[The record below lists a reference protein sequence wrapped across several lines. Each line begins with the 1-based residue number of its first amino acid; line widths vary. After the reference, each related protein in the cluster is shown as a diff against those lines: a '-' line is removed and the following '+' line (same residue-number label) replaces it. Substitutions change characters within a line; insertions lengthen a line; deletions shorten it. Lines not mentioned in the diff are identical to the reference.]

1 MSDQSTTTDTYF
13 RSAHEVQSTFGVDL
27 ITAEVLRNS
36 FIDVT
41 RQMHSSMLRAA
52 FSPIVRESMDFAVAL
67 HVVNDDLSTDLIA
80 ITEGCTQFAFTH
92 QHMANMVLQEYGIEN
107 LGPGDTLVC
116 NDAFRGGI
124 HFGDLNFFRVV
135 FDAEGKPAFVLTD
148 AAHVFDIGGPTPG
161 GFNMTAQSM
170 YEEGLRLPP
179 TLISS
184 GGVMVRPVVNLL
196 LENTRNPLMMIGD
209 VRALMGTLKT
219 GEERLSSLM
228 NRNGVDDLRGAA
240 AYTLDLAER
249 RMRAALH
256 RVPDGDYEAER
267 WIDDDGITPDPLR
280 VSVSFR
286 VRGDRAELD
295 FSGTGTQ
302 SAGPLTTCWEDAA
315 RAVIGPKVMLDPRHP
330 MNAGAMRPFDVLLPA
345 GSVVLGLPPTSQS
358 NHVEVGT
365 KIAAVTIDAVSKA
378 CPDVAAASDSGTT
391 GALTFWGFDS
401 RPGRVGDPFFGIF
414 MGGQGWGGT
423 SRSDGVSFCLSPL
436 YNCRAGVIEM
446 AEMATPYVIWEWG
459 AVMDSAGA
467 GEHRGGFA
475 GVVSMEALVDGFVM
489 PMVDG
494 ARTSAP
500 GAGGGGA
507 GPTCYA
513 VVHERAPGT
522 PPPLWNGIMPASA
535 YTPVFGIFDDE
546 GRPDPDNGTFGNG
559 AISQTCHVV
568 ALPLKAGQVYRQVS
582 AGAGGWGNPLDRAP
596 DAVLRDVSNE
606 LVSRA
611 QARDLYG
618 VVVDDRATAVDD
630 AATRERRGELRRR
643 QGAGDWE
650 VPRAYHRD
658 WPADR
663 SAFDTLTGRAFAQAG
678 AQEA

>member
-1 MSDQSTTTDTYF
+1 
-13 RSAHEVQSTFGVDL
+13 
-27 ITAEVLRNS
+27 
-36 FIDVT
+36 
-41 RQMHSSMLRAA
+41 
-52 FSPIVRESMDFAVAL
+52 
-67 HVVNDDLSTDLIA
+67 
-80 ITEGCTQFAFTH
+80 
-92 QHMANMVLQEYGIEN
+92 
-107 LGPGDTLVC
+107 
-116 NDAFRGGI
+116 
-124 HFGDLNFFRVV
+124 
-135 FDAEGKPAFVLTD
+135 
-148 AAHVFDIGGPTPG
+148 
-161 GFNMTAQSM
+161 MTAQNM
-170 YEEGLRLPP
+170 YEEGLRLSP

-184 GGVMVRPVVNLL
+184 GGVMVRSVVNLL

-219 GEERLSSLM
+219 GEERLRSLM
-228 NRNGVDDLRGAA
+228 NRNRMAELRGAA
-240 AYTLDLAER
+240 AYTLDLSER
-249 RMRAALH
+249 RMRAALS
-256 RVPDGDYEAER
+256 RVPDGDYDAER

-315 RAVIGPKVMLDPRHP
+315 RAVIGPKMMLDPRHP

-365 KIAAVTIDAVSKA
+365 KIAAVTIDAVSQA
-378 CPDVAAASDSGTT
+378 CPEVGAASDSGTT

-401 RPGRVGDPFFGIF
+401 RPGRVGEPFFGIF

-446 AEMATPYVIWEWG
+446 AEIATPYVIWEWA

-467 GEHRGGFA
+467 GEYRGGFA
-475 GVVSMEALVDGFVM
+475 AVVSMEALIDGFVM

-494 ARTSAP
+494 ARASAP
-500 GAGGGGA
+500 GASGGGA
-507 GPTCYA
+507 GPMCYA
-513 VVHERAPGT
+513 VVHERAAGAA
-522 PPPLWNGIMPASA
+522 PPLWNGIMPASA

-546 GRPDPDNGTFGNG
+546 GRPDPDNGGFGNG
-559 AISQTCHVV
+559 TIESTCHLVSFPV
-568 ALPLKAGQVYRQVS
+568 TAGQVYRQVS
-582 AGAGGWGNPLDRAP
+582 AGAGGFGNPLDR
-596 DAVLRDVSNE
+596 DISAVLRDVSNE

-611 QARDLYG
+611 QARDIYG
-618 VVVDDRATAVDD
+618 VIVDERATAVDET
-630 AATRERRGELRRR
+630 ATRELRDDLRARQSAGE
-643 QGAGDWE
+643 WV

-658 WPADR
+658 WPADQ
-663 SAFDTLTGRAFAQAG
+663 SEFDTLTGRALAQAA